1 MISLYDHVILYDHI
15 IELRAELTSCYLS
28 KRERATIQAELKQAL
43 ARKAELDR
51 SDANGSGE

>member
-1 MISLYDHVILYDHI
+1 MISLYDHI
-15 IELRAELTSCYLS
+15 IELRAELTSCHLS

-51 SDANGSGE
+51 SVANGSGE